1 MVIDSGRWN
10 SVKSSSE
17 ALPFP
22 PNRQYSRLN
31 ELNVHTGL
39 CVCLFSAALN
49 RLKARAQLE
58 LGTEF
63 QFDMQQWR
71 MAPDRWKTSSLSC
84 KDAHALYVTEFR
96 LRQSYIK

>member
-1 MVIDSGRWN
+1 MVIDSGGWN

-63 QFDMQQWR
+63 QFSMQQWG
-71 MAPDRWKTSSLSC
+71 MDPDRRKTNNPICAGMHILHAAKFKLSQYC
-84 KDAHALYVTEFR
+84 ME
-96 LRQSYIK
+96 